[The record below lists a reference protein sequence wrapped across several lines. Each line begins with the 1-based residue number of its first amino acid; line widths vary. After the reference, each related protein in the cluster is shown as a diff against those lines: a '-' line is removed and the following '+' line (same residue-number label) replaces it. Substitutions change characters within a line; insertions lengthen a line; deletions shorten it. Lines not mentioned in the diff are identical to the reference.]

1 MKHRINIAI
10 DGYSSCGKSTLAK
23 AIAKELNYIYTD
35 TGAMYRAVGLFA
47 LQNKLVKGD
56 WRDVDGL
63 IRGLENVYITFRYNP
78 DNQISEVHLNG
89 QSVELEI
96 RSLQVSNHVSQVSDI
111 PEVRQKLVKQQQ
123 RIASNRGVVMDGRDI
138 GTVVMPDAEIKFFMT
153 ADKQVRA
160 QRRFDELKSK
170 GVTTTIEEVLQN
182 IEMRDDIDSN
192 RAADPLRQAKD
203 AIVID
208 NTTLTLEEQF
218 EFAMRQID
226 SALAEIEKKSLE
238 MTDTIEQ

>member
-23 AIAKELNYIYTD
+23 AISKELNYIYTD
-35 TGAMYRAVGLFA
+35 TGAMYRAVSLFA
-47 LQNKLVKGD
+47 LQNKLVKED

-63 IRGLENVYITFRYNP
+63 IRGLDNMYITFRYNP
-78 DNQISEVHLNG
+78 DTQLSEVYLNG
-89 QSVELEI
+89 KNAELEI

-111 PEVRQKLVKQQQ
+111 PKVRQKLVKQQK

-138 GTVVMPDAEIKFFMT
+138 GTVVMPDAELKFFMT

-160 QRRFDELKSK
+160 QRRFDELKTK
-170 GVTTTIEEVLQN
+170 GVETTIEEVLQN
-182 IEMRDDIDSN
+182 IEMRDEIDTN
-192 RAADPLRQAKD
+192 RATDPLRQASD

-208 NTTLTLEEQF
+208 NTTLTVEEQF
-218 EFAMRQID
+218 EFAMRQVD
-226 SALAEIEKKSLE
+226 SVLAEIEKKSPE
-238 MTDTIEQ
+238 MTDVVEQ